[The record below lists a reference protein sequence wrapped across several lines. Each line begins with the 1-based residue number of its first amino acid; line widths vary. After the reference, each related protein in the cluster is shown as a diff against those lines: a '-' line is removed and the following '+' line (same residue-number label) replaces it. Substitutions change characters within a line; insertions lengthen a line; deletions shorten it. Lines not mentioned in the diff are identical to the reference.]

1 MPEKPESP
9 AEERPTRGGSF
20 LRQADGSLVPE
31 HPLPEADP
39 LTTPPE
45 PEASPLAPPRPQRSR
60 PAPATEK
67 EG

>member
-1 MPEKPESP
+1 MPETPKSTPEEHRP
-9 AEERPTRGGSF
+9 ARGGSF
-20 LRQADGSLVPE
+20 LRQADGTLVPE
-31 HPLPEADP
+31 HPLPDADP
-39 LTTPPE
+39 LTTP